1 MKEEEINLDGEKVK
15 VVTKLPEKD
24 IEDNNIKRLLD
35 DTIDLT
41 KLLEEQD
48 DDK

>member
-1 MKEEEINLDGEKVK
+1 MKETEIKLDGKKIKVI
-15 VVTKLPEKD
+15 TKLPEKE

-41 KLLEEQD
+41 EELEEQ
-48 DDK
+48 KR